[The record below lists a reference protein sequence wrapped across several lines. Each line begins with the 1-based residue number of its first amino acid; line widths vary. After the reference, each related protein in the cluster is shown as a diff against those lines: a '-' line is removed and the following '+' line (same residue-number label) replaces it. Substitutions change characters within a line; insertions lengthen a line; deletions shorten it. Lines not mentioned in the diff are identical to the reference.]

1 MKWIL
6 AKVFTFIYSCAT
18 LVFYLFYCTFVL
30 SNQRTRKMEQQRNYP
45 VGIQDFE
52 KLRTNGCVYVDK
64 TDLIYNLSRKYYVF
78 LSRPRRFGKS
88 LLSSTLKYYFQ
99 GRHDLFQGLAI
110 ERLEKEWK
118 QYPVL
123 HFDLSTLK
131 NVDIQLIESKLDGL
145 LSYYEKIY
153 GRNPVNI
160 TSGDRLANLITS
172 ANEQT
177 GQKTVVIIDEY
188 DAPMLDVLHDNERMA
203 EARKIMQEFYAPLKA
218 CDADLSFVFIT
229 GITKFSQLS
238 IFSVINN
245 LTNVSMQPEYSAIC
259 GITEN
264 ELHTVFEEDIAMLAE
279 EYECSPEDMRKR
291 LKEQYDGYHFSGKS
305 ADIYNPFSVLK
316 AFAQKELKDYWFE
329 SGTPTYLINQMRH
342 FHMDILSLDNVSAT
356 AADFDQPTEGMTNAL
371 PLLYQSGYLTI
382 KNYNRALGQYTL
394 GIPNNE
400 VRVGLTANLLPLY
413 TYPNT
418 YRSSSFA
425 MQFHEAIYYEN
436 LEKAMVALRAYLA
449 GIPYPEGGKEILE
462 DMEKCEYYY
471 ETIFYLIFSFMNR
484 HIQTQV
490 KTCRGRADMVMYT
503 AKTIYVFELKMN
515 KPAQEALDQIDE
527 KGYMVP
533 YTADGRK
540 LVKCGISFST
550 KTRTIEEW
558 MIKEQ

>member
-1 MKWIL
+1 MGK
-6 AKVFTFIYSCAT
+6 
-18 LVFYLFYCTFVL
+18 
-30 SNQRTRKMEQQRNYP
+30 QRIYP

-52 KLRTNGCVYVDK
+52 KLRQKGAIYVDK
-64 TDLIYNLSRKYYVF
+64 TDLVYQLVQKDYVF

-99 GRHDLFQGLAI
+99 GRKDLFQGLAI
-110 ERLEKEWK
+110 EELEQEWV

-123 HFDLSTLK
+123 HFDLSMAK
-131 NVDIQLIESKLDGL
+131 NQNLQGIKSELERQLRQ
-145 LSYYEKIY
+145 YELVY
-153 GRNPVNI
+153 GNDPQNDSV
-160 TSGDRLANLITS
+160 GKRLTYLIGAAYKQS
-172 ANEQT
+172 R
-177 GQKTVVIIDEY
+177 QKTIVIIDEY

-203 EARKIMQEFYAPLKA
+203 EVRKLMQEFYAPLKA
-218 CDADLSFVFIT
+218 CDADLRFVFIT

-245 LTNVSMQPEYSAIC
+245 LTNVSMQPEFSAIC
-259 GITEN
+259 GITE
-264 ELHTVFEEDIAMLAE
+264 EEVHTVFEEDIAMLAE
-279 EYECSPEDMRKR
+279 EYECSPEDMRR
-291 LKEQYDGYHFSGKS
+291 QLKEQYDGYHFSGKS

-316 AFAQKELKDYWFE
+316 AFAQKEIKDYWFE

-356 AADFDQPTEGMTNAL
+356 TADFDQPTEGMTNAL

-382 KNYNRALGQYTL
+382 KNYSRALGQYTL

-425 MQFHEAIYYEN
+425 MQFHEAIYYED

-462 DMEKCEYYY
+462 DMEKC
-471 ETIFYLIFSFMNR
+471 R

-490 KTCRGRADMVMYT
+490 KTCRGRVDMVMYT
-503 AKTIYVFELKMN
+503 DKAIYVFELKMN
-515 KPAQEALDQIDE
+515 KPAQEALNQIDE
-527 KGYMVP
+527 KGYMIP

-540 LVKCGISFST
+540 LVKCGICFST
-550 KTRTIEEW
+550 QTRTIEEW
-558 MIKEQ
+558 IIKEA

>member
-1 MKWIL
+1 MK
-6 AKVFTFIYSCAT
+6 
-18 LVFYLFYCTFVL
+18 
-30 SNQRTRKMEQQRNYP
+30 QQRIYP

-52 KLRTNGCVYVDK
+52 KLRTNDCVYVDK

-99 GRHDLFQGLAI
+99 GRKDLFQGLAI
-110 ERLEKEWK
+110 EQLEKEWV

-123 HFDLSTLK
+123 HFDLSTAK
-131 NVDIQLIESKLDGL
+131 NRDLAGIRSELDSQLHP
-145 LSYYEKIY
+145 YEVQWGIKADM
-153 GRNPVNI
+153 GKDA
-160 TSGDRLANLITS
+160 GQRLAVLIRKLH
-172 ANEQT
+172 EQT
-177 GQKTVVIIDEY
+177 GIKTVVIIDEY
-188 DAPMLDVLHDNERMA
+188 DAPMLDVLHDNERIA
-203 EARKIMQEFYAPLKA
+203 EVRKIMQEFYAPLKA
-218 CDADLSFVFIT
+218 CDADLRFVFIT

-279 EYECSPEDMRKR
+279 EYECSPEDMRRR

-316 AFAQKELKDYWFE
+316 AFAQKEIKDYWFE
-329 SGTPTYLINQMRH
+329 SGTPTFLIQQMKR
-342 FHMDILSLDNVSAT
+342 FNTAITSLDNIEASASI
-356 AADFDQPTEGMTNAL
+356 FDRPSETMSDAIS
-371 PLLYQSGYLTI
+371 LLYQSGYLTI
-382 KNYNRALGQYTL
+382 KSYDRDFGTYQL
-394 GIPNNE
+394 GIPNKE
-400 VRVGLTANLLPLY
+400 VRVGLSENLLPSY
-413 TYPNT
+413 TNHT
-418 YRSSSFA
+418 DF
-425 MQFHEAIYYEN
+425 EN
-436 LEKAMVALRAYLA
+436 ASLIQKFCRALLREDLEDALVTLRAYLA

-503 AKTIYVFELKMN
+503 AKAIYVFELKMN

-533 YTADGRK
+533 FTADGRK

>member
-1 MKWIL
+1 MK
-6 AKVFTFIYSCAT
+6 
-18 LVFYLFYCTFVL
+18 
-30 SNQRTRKMEQQRNYP
+30 QQRIYP

-99 GRHDLFQGLAI
+99 GRKDLFQGLAI
-110 ERLEKEWK
+110 EQLEKKWV

-123 HFDLSTLK
+123 HFDLSTAK
-131 NVDIQLIESKLDGL
+131 NRDLAGIRSELDSQLRPYESQWGIKADTG
-145 LSYYEKIY
+145 KDA
-153 GRNPVNI
+153 GQ
-160 TSGDRLANLITS
+160 RLAVLIRKLH
-172 ANEQT
+172 EQT
-177 GQKTVVIIDEY
+177 GIKTVVIIDEY
-188 DAPMLDVLHDNERMA
+188 DAPMLDVLHDNERIA
-203 EARKIMQEFYAPLKA
+203 EVRKIMQEFYAPLKA
-218 CDADLSFVFIT
+218 CDADLRFVFIT

-245 LTNVSMQPEYSAIC
+245 LTNVSMQPEFSAIC
-259 GITEN
+259 GITED

-279 EYECSPEDMRKR
+279 EYECSPEDMRRR

-305 ADIYNPFSVLK
+305 ADIYNPFSLLK
-316 AFAQKELKDYWFE
+316 AFAQNEIKDYWFE
-329 SGTPTYLINQMRH
+329 SGTPTFLIQQMRR
-342 FHMDILSLDNVSAT
+342 FNTTITSLDNIETSASI
-356 AADFDQPTEGMTNAL
+356 FDRPSETMSDAIS
-371 PLLYQSGYLTI
+371 LLYQSGYLTI
-382 KNYNRALGQYTL
+382 KSYDRDFGTYQL
-394 GIPNNE
+394 GIPNKE
-400 VRVGLTANLLPLY
+400 VRVGLSENLLPSY
-413 TYPNT
+413 TNHT
-418 YRSSSFA
+418 DF
-425 MQFHEAIYYEN
+425 EN
-436 LEKAMVALRAYLA
+436 ASLIQKFCRALLREDLEDALITMRAYLA
-449 GIPYPEGGKEILE
+449 SIPYPEGGKDILE

-503 AKTIYVFELKMN
+503 AKAIYVFELKMN

-533 YTADGRK
+533 YTADERK

-558 MIKEQ
+558 IIKES

>member
-1 MKWIL
+1 ME
-6 AKVFTFIYSCAT
+6 VSTFF
-18 LVFYLFYCTFVL
+18 VFYLFYCTFVV
-30 SNQRTRKMEQQRNYP
+30 SNQKTRHMKQQRIYP

-52 KLRTNGCVYVDK
+52 KLRQKGAIYVDK
-64 TDLIYNLSRKYYVF
+64 TDLMYQLVQKDYVF

-88 LLSSTLKYYFQ
+88 LFSSTLKYYFQ
-99 GRHDLFQGLAI
+99 GRKDLFQGLAI
-110 ERLEKEWK
+110 EQLEKDWV

-131 NVDIQLIESKLDGL
+131 NVDIQLIASKLDGL
-145 LSYYEKIY
+145 LSNYEKIY
-153 GRNPVNI
+153 GRNPANI
-160 TSGDRLANLITS
+160 TSGDRLANLITT
-172 ANEQT
+172 AHEQT
-177 GQKTVVIIDEY
+177 GLKTVVIIDEY
-188 DAPMLDVLHDNERMA
+188 DAPMLDVLHDNERIA
-203 EARKIMQEFYAPLKA
+203 EVRKIMQEFYAPLKA
-218 CDADLSFVFIT
+218 CDADLRFVFIT

-279 EYECSPEDMRKR
+279 EYECSPEDMRRR

-316 AFAQKELKDYWFE
+316 AFAQKEIKDYWFE

-394 GIPNNE
+394 SIPNNE

-462 DMEKCEYYY
+462 NMEKCEYYY

-558 MIKEQ
+558 IIKEQ

>member
-1 MKWIL
+1 MGK
-6 AKVFTFIYSCAT
+6 
-18 LVFYLFYCTFVL
+18 
-30 SNQRTRKMEQQRNYP
+30 QRIYP

-52 KLRTNGCVYVDK
+52 KLRQKGAIYVDK
-64 TDLIYNLSRKYYVF
+64 TDLVYQLVQKDYVF

-99 GRHDLFQGLAI
+99 GRKDLFQGLAI
-110 ERLEKEWK
+110 EELEQEWV

-123 HFDLSTLK
+123 HFDLSMAK
-131 NVDIQLIESKLDGL
+131 NQNLQGIKSELERQLRQ
-145 LSYYEKIY
+145 YELVY
-153 GRNPVNI
+153 GNDPQNDSV
-160 TSGDRLANLITS
+160 GKRLTYLIGAAYKQS
-172 ANEQT
+172 R
-177 GQKTVVIIDEY
+177 QKTIVIIDEY

-203 EARKIMQEFYAPLKA
+203 EVRKLMQEFYAPLKA
-218 CDADLSFVFIT
+218 CDADLRFVFIT

-245 LTNVSMQPEYSAIC
+245 LTNVSMQPEFSAIC
-259 GITEN
+259 GITE
-264 ELHTVFEEDIAMLAE
+264 EEVHTVFEEDIAMLAE
-279 EYECSPEDMRKR
+279 ENECSPEDMRR
-291 LKEQYDGYHFSGKS
+291 QLKEQYDGYHFSGKS

-316 AFAQKELKDYWFE
+316 AFAQKEIKDYWFE

-356 AADFDQPTEGMTNAL
+356 TADFDQPTEGMTNAL

-382 KNYNRALGQYTL
+382 KNYSRALGQYTL

-400 VRVGLTANLLPLY
+400 VRVGLSANLLPLY

-503 AKTIYVFELKMN
+503 AKAIYVFELKMN
-515 KPAQEALDQIDE
+515 KPAQEALDQIDG

-533 YTADGRK
+533 FTADGRK

>member
-18 LVFYLFYCTFVL
+18 LAFYFFYCTFVL

-172 ANEQT
+172 AYEQT

-218 CDADLSFVFIT
+218 CDTDLRFVFIT

-245 LTNVSMQPEYSAIC
+245 LTNVSMQPEFSAIC
-259 GITEN
+259 GITEE

-279 EYECSPEDMRKR
+279 EYECSSEDMRKR

-316 AFAQKELKDYWFE
+316 AFAQKEIKDYWFE
-329 SGTPTYLINQMRH
+329 SGTPTFLIQQMRR
-342 FHMDILSLDNVSAT
+342 FNTPTTSLDNIE
-356 AADFDQPTEGMTNAL
+356 AAASIFDRPSEAMSDAIS
-371 PLLYQSGYLTI
+371 LLYQSGYLTI
-382 KNYNRALGQYTL
+382 KSYDRDFGTYQL
-394 GIPNNE
+394 GIPNKE
-400 VRVGLTANLLPLY
+400 VRVGLSENLLPSY
-413 TYPNT
+413 TNRT
-418 YRSSSFA
+418 DF
-425 MQFHEAIYYEN
+425 EN
-436 LEKAMVALRAYLA
+436 ASLIQKFCRALLREDLEDALVSMRAYLA

-503 AKTIYVFELKMN
+503 ARTIYVFELKMN
-515 KPAQEALDQIDE
+515 KPAQEALGQIDE

-558 MIKEQ
+558 IIKEQ